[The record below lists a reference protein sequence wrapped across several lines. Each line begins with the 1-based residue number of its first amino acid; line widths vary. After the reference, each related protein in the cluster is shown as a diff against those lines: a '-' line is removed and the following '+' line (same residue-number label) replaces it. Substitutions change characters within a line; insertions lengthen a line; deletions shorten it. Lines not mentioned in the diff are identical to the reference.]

1 MRVFLDTNVLV
12 SAFTTRGL
20 CEDLF
25 REVLASH
32 DLIVSTVVLNELDRV
47 LRETFKMPRA
57 LVWEIL
63 AFLRHDAVLSK
74 VGAQP
79 EVKIH
84 DRDDLPILSS
94 ALEGKADV
102 FVTGDKE
109 LLDLQKVSRIEILSP
124 RGFWEKLKTA

>member
-1 MRVFLDTNVLV
+1 MRVFLDTNVLI

-32 DLIVSTVVLNELDRV
+32 DLIVSNVVLNELERI
-47 LRETFKMPRA
+47 LKEKFRMPRA
-57 LVWEIL
+57 LTSEIST
-63 AFLRHDAVLSK
+63 FLRQETVLSEA
-74 VGAQP
+74 GILP
-79 EVKIH
+79 RVKIK

-109 LLDLQKVSRIEILSP
+109 LLDLQQVSHLEILSP
-124 RGFWEKLKTA
+124 RAFWERLKMA

>member
-20 CEDLF
+20 SEDLF

-47 LRETFKMPRA
+47 LREKFKMPRA

-74 VGAQP
+74 VGALP